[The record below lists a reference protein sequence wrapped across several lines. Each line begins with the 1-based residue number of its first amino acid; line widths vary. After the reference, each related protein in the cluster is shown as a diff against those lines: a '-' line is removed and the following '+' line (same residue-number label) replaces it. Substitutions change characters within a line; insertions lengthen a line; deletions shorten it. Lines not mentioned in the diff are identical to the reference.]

1 MTHERPQVGAVT
13 GARGHLCCLFM
24 NEYMCALRV
33 ECCRMWVL
41 VWALHTWGH
50 LVCCQEAVGTHASDS
65 TDGANLPWSRDHGR
79 TGRKR
84 TEENFRVQN
93 QRDLSEGHCPT
104 FGGLR
109 EEHLALRSGRL
120 VGRVLREEGRG
131 QEGGGCRGS
140 GVRQCRSGGV
150 RKSP

>member
-1 MTHERPQVGAVT
+1 MTHERPQAGAVM

-50 LVCCQEAVGTHASDS
+50 LVCCQEAVGVHASDS
-65 TDGANLPWSRDHGR
+65 TDGANLPWSRGHGR

-84 TEENFRVQN
+84 TEENFRVQS
-93 QRDLSEGHCPT
+93 QRGLSEGTLPHIWRSQGRASSPEVRLTCWKSSQR
-104 FGGLR
+104 GGQ
-109 EEHLALRSGRL
+109 RSGR
-120 VGRVLREEGRG
+120 RRM
-131 QEGGGCRGS
+131 
-140 GVRQCRSGGV
+140 
-150 RKSP
+150 